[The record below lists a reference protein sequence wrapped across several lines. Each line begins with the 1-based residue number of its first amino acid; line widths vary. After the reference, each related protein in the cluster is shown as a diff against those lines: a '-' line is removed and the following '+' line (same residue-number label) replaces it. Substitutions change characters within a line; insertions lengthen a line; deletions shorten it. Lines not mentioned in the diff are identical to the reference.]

1 MGVAVDDDADVFRR
15 SMPAGRA
22 VAPGTMPPLSAI
34 DLRRPPRPPGAID
47 FRRPPPP
54 PLEEAAPL
62 LAIRIIPMARDP

>member
-22 VAPGTMPPLSAI
+22 VAPGTMPLLSAI

-62 LAIRIIPMARDP
+62 LAIRIIPIAREP

>member
-1 MGVAVDDDADVFRR
+1 MGVVAFENEVMRR

-22 VAPGTMPPLSAI
+22 VAPGTTPLSAI

-54 PLEEAAPL
+54 PLAEAAPL